1 MNEQQRRD
9 VVLVVDDSPDTLTLI
24 NDTLESSG
32 MDVLLALDGKQALMI
47 ASRIR
52 PDVILMDGVMPSLD
66 GFEACKMLKAD
77 PTLNSIPVIFMTG
90 LNDTHDIVRGL
101 EVGGVDYL
109 VKPVQPVEL
118 LARIKVHLR
127 NARVSNTAQA
137 ALDHAGQHLMTVNVL
152 GQITWAT
159 PQTHTLLSRA
169 NADMEWQRTQL
180 AAQLRHWISQSP
192 DSQMQLHLHG
202 LACPVGLR
210 MLGREPNGQCLIR
223 LFDEGSTSLRVNNA
237 ALLKQELGLTER
249 ESEVLYWIANG
260 KTNRE
265 VAEIL
270 GMSPRTVNKHLE
282 QVFPKLG
289 VENRTAA
296 AGIALRLLEKELRQ
310 MTWSIASIRPYRN
323 ASGCPKIGMSYPF
336 ILFEGSYH
344 EIKDSGLGAC
354 TGCKQHRSHLGTSR
368 RHHQGGRASFTFRH
382 HGDFRNYPERHRA
395 DDG

>member
-1 MNEQQRRD
+1 MNENQRRD

-24 NDTLESSG
+24 NDTLEAAG

-47 ASRIR
+47 AKRIQ
-52 PDVILMDGVMPSLD
+52 PDVVLMDGMMPNLD
-66 GFEACKMLKAD
+66 GFEACRLMKAEA
-77 PTLNSIPVIFMTG
+77 LLCNIPVIFMTG
-90 LNDTHDIVRGL
+90 LNDTQDIVRGL
-101 EVGGVDYL
+101 EAGGVDYL
-109 VKPVQPVEL
+109 VKPVKPDEL

-159 PQTHTLLSRA
+159 PQAHALLA
-169 NADMEWQRTQL
+169 KAQVNTPTATDWQQGQL
-180 AAQLRHWISQSP
+180 AAQLRHWLSQTP
-192 DSQMQLHLHG
+192 DAQAQLPLHG
-202 LACPVGLR
+202 LLVPISLR

-223 LFDEGSTSLRVNNA
+223 LVDEVPANLRVKNA
-237 ALLKQELGLTER
+237 AVLKQELGLTER

-282 QVFPKLG
+282 LVFPKLG

-296 AGIALRLLEKELRQ
+296 AGIALRCLD
-310 MTWSIASIRPYRN
+310 
-323 ASGCPKIGMSYPF
+323 
-336 ILFEGSYH
+336 
-344 EIKDSGLGAC
+344 KDYV
-354 TGCKQHRSHLGTSR
+354 K
-368 RHHQGGRASFTFRH
+368 
-382 HGDFRNYPERHRA
+382 
-395 DDG
+395 

>member
-1 MNEQQRRD
+1 MIEQQRRD

-47 ASRIR
+47 ARRIR
-52 PDVILMDGVMPSLD
+52 PDVILMDGIMPTLD
-66 GFEACKMLKAD
+66 GFDACKLLKAD
-77 PTLNSIPVIFMTG
+77 PALNSIPVIFMTG

-109 VKPVQPVEL
+109 VKPVKPVEL

-152 GQITWAT
+152 GHITWAT
-159 PQTHTLLSRA
+159 PQTHALLSRA
-169 NADMEWQRTQL
+169 NADVDWQRTQL

-192 DSQMQLHLHG
+192 DSHMQLHLHG
-202 LACPVGLR
+202 LACPVSLR

-223 LFDEGSTSLRVNNA
+223 LVDEGSASLRVNNA

-296 AGIALRLLEKELRQ
+296 AGIALRLLEKELR
-310 MTWSIASIRPYRN
+310 
-323 ASGCPKIGMSYPF
+323 
-336 ILFEGSYH
+336 
-344 EIKDSGLGAC
+344 
-354 TGCKQHRSHLGTSR
+354 
-368 RHHQGGRASFTFRH
+368 
-382 HGDFRNYPERHRA
+382 
-395 DDG
+395 